1 MVFDCE
7 TCNYISEKKSGF
19 SFSPNGGNV
28 MESQMS
34 NEQIDTELYD
44 LFVLFVFFA
53 LSLRVWFDALYFK

>member
-1 MVFDCE
+1 
-7 TCNYISEKKSGF
+7 
-19 SFSPNGGNV
+19 

-53 LSLRVWFDALYFK
+53 LSLRVWFDALLSMCFTLNNIYVDFNSNQCHAI